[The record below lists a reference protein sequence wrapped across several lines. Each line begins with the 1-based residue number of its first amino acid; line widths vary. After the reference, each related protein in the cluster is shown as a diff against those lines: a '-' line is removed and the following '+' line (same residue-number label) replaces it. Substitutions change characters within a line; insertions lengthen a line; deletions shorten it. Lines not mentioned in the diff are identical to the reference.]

1 MRLSKKQK
9 RIVIRIASSAVLLAV
24 EGGAVLLGLVPAA
37 WCVRL
42 PLFLIPY
49 LIVGFDV
56 LQKAALGIL
65 HGQLLDEN
73 FLMSIATVGAL
84 VIGEYPEA
92 VFVMLFYQVGELFQ
106 SIAVGKSRRS
116 IAALMDIRPDMARV
130 LRDGVEREVDPD
142 EILVGETIVVRAG
155 ERIALDGIVTDGRSE
170 LNTLSLT
177 GESMPRDVAVGDEVI
192 SGCVN
197 LSGLL
202 RVRVTKCFGE
212 STVSKILELVESSS
226 LVKSKAE
233 NAVTKFA
240 HWYTPLVVAGA
251 LLLAVI
257 PSILYGDWQ
266 RWLGSALIFLVV
278 SCPCALVISVPL
290 SYFGGLG
297 AASRH
302 GILVKGSNR
311 LEMLARVDTVV
322 FDKTGTLTEGSFT
335 VTEVC
340 PADGVGRDELLRLC
354 YAAEGNSNH
363 PIARSVK
370 AACIGE
376 GVPFAPCDRVTE
388 LAGLGV
394 CAENDEKTLLVGN
407 LSLMRRYGVSCEP
420 FDTVGTVIHVA
431 EDGQYLGCVVISDTV
446 KAGAKETIHALRTEG
461 VRRTVMLTGD
471 REPTAK
477 AVATEL
483 GVDEF
488 YAELLPADKVTHT
501 EDLLA
506 AKKGSLVFVGDGV
519 NDAPVLARADVGIA
533 MGAMGADA
541 AIEAADVVLMD
552 DQPQRIVTAIRIS
565 RFTRRIVLQNIVFA
579 LAVKGL
585 FLLLGALGM
594 TNMWAATFADVGVAV
609 IAILNAM
616 RTLRYRELSR

>member
-1 MRLSKKQK
+1 MHLSKKQK
-9 RIVIRIASSAVLLAV
+9 RIVIRIVASAILLAV
-24 EGGAVLLGLVPAA
+24 EGVAVLLGLMPAV
-37 WCVRL
+37 WYVRL

-56 LQKAALGIL
+56 LQKAVLGIV

-106 SIAVGKSRRS
+106 SVAVGKSRRS
-116 IAALMDIRPDMARV
+116 IAALMDIRPDTARV
-130 LRDGVEREVDPD
+130 LRDGIEYEVEPEEV
-142 EILVGETIVVRAG
+142 LVGEMIVVRAG
-155 ERIALDGIVTDGRSE
+155 ERIALDGIVTEGRSE

-177 GESMPRDVAVGDEVI
+177 GESTPRDVAVGDGVI

-202 RVRVTKCFGE
+202 HVRVTKCFGE

-240 HWYTPLVVAGA
+240 HWYTPAVVAGA

-257 PSILYGDWQ
+257 PSVRYGDWQ
-266 RWLGSALIFLVV
+266 RWLESALTFLVI

-311 LEMLARVDTVV
+311 LEMLSHVDTVV

-335 VTEVC
+335 VTDVC

-370 AACIGE
+370 AACINE
-376 GVPFAPCDRVTE
+376 GVPFVPCDRVTE

-394 CAENDEKTLLVGN
+394 RAETDGKTILVGN
-407 LSLMRRYGVSCEP
+407 LSLMHQYGVACEP
-420 FDTVGTVIHVA
+420 FEAVGTVIYVA
-431 EDGQYLGCVVISDTV
+431 TDGRYLGCVVISDTV
-446 KAGAKETIHALRTEG
+446 KDGAKETLRAFRAVG

-471 REPTAK
+471 RERSAK
-477 AVATEL
+477 AVATDV

-488 YAELLPADKVTHT
+488 YAELLPADKVKHT
-501 EDLLA
+501 EVLLA
-506 AKKGSLVFVGDGV
+506 EKKGSLVFVGDGV

-533 MGAMGADA
+533 MGALGADA

-552 DQPQRIVTAIRIS
+552 DQPQKIVTAIRIS
-565 RFTRRIVLQNIVFA
+565 RFTRRIVCQNIAFA
-579 LAVKGL
+579 LAVKGI
-585 FLLLGALGM
+585 FLLIGAFGM

-616 RTLRYRELSR
+616 RTLQYREL